1 MSWITAGRL
10 RYERLVAARGR
21 SVVLALVLLGV
32 VAAGVTVVGIASPPT
47 ETSRV
52 ATDTAEVTATGS
64 DSATVT
70 GESELY
76 DRGEVVRDS
85 PAYLTDAAPELTVTA
100 ETSVSGSRSA
110 TVTQELVL
118 TYRAKRDGETYW
130 QESVPIGH
138 EEGEADDEP
147 STVSA
152 TVNVADVRDRIETIR
167 EETGSRTTVSA
178 EVTHRAAY
186 ETETRS
192 GELRSSAALSI
203 SDRTYSLG
211 DGLGASDVYH
221 DRETVTRPAEDRT
234 TVVFDVAVASWSL
247 WTAPLA
253 LVGLLGAGHAAAV
266 RRRDPDPRAVERRIE
281 RQRFAEW
288 VSHGEVPDDVA
299 DRRVAIASLE
309 DLVDVAIDADR
320 RVVYDQAA
328 ERYVVIDGAVAYVYV
343 PDDRPPAG
351 DGPEAADPLETD
363 RAVAASGDGDRIRD
377 APRTGIPETATARS
391 GGDRTSVAGKNE
403 DDVAARAG
411 EEGMTK
417 ADDAAARESADG
429 SATDGVSE
437 PEAEEDESDSAA
449 DEFVWS
455 DPALESDS
463 EA

>member
-32 VAAGVTVVGIASPPT
+32 VAAGVTAVGVASPPT
-47 ETSRV
+47 ETTPI

-85 PAYLTDAAPELTVTA
+85 PAYLTEAAPELTVTA
-100 ETSVSGSRSA
+100 ETSVSDGRSA
-110 TVTQELVL
+110 TVTQDLFL
-118 TYRAKRDGETYW
+118 TYRAKRNGETYW
-130 QESVPIGH
+130 EESVPIAH
-138 EEGEADDEP
+138 EEGVADGDP

-152 TVNVADVRDRIETIR
+152 TVTVADVRDRIETIR
-167 EETGSRTTVSA
+167 EETGARTTVSV
-178 EVTHRAAY
+178 EVAHRAAY
-186 ETETRS
+186 ETEARS
-192 GELRSSAALSI
+192 GELRSSAALSV

-211 DGLGASDVYH
+211 DGLGATDVYH
-221 DRETVTRPAEDRT
+221 DREVVTRPAEDRT
-234 TVVFDVAVASWSL
+234 TAVFGVTVASWSL

-266 RRRDPDPRAVERRIE
+266 RRRDLDPRAVERRIE

-288 VSHGEVPDDVA
+288 VSHGEVPDEVA

-309 DLVDVAIDADR
+309 GLVDVAIDAER
-320 RVVYDQAA
+320 RVVYDQTT
-328 ERYVVIDGAVAYVYV
+328 ERYVVIDGTVAYVHV
-343 PDDRPPAG
+343 PDDRPTTG
-351 DGPEAADPLETD
+351 EGTEASDPLSAD
-363 RAVAASGDGDRIRD
+363 RTVAASGKGGDWVRD
-377 APRTGIPETATARS
+377 APRTGMSETATARS
-391 GGDRTSVAGKNE
+391 AGDRAGVAGNDR
-403 DDVAARAG
+403 DDVAAR
-411 EEGMTK
+411 
-417 ADDAAARESADG
+417 ESAES

-437 PEAEEDESDSAA
+437 PEAEGDESESAA

-455 DPALESDS
+455 DPAPESDS

>member
-1 MSWITAGRL
+1 M
-10 RYERLVAARGR
+10 
-21 SVVLALVLLGV
+21 
-32 VAAGVTVVGIASPPT
+32 
-47 ETSRV
+47 
-52 ATDTAEVTATGS
+52 
-64 DSATVT
+64 
-70 GESELY
+70 
-76 DRGEVVRDS
+76 
-85 PAYLTDAAPELTVTA
+85 
-100 ETSVSGSRSA
+100 
-110 TVTQELVL
+110 
-118 TYRAKRDGETYW
+118 
-130 QESVPIGH
+130 
-138 EEGEADDEP
+138 
-147 STVSA
+147 
-152 TVNVADVRDRIETIR
+152 NVADVRDRIETIR

-186 ETETRS
+186 ETEARS

-203 SDRTYSLG
+203 NDRTYSLG

-234 TVVFDVAVASWSL
+234 TVVFGVAVASWSL

-253 LVGLLGAGHAAAV
+253 LLGLLGAGHAAAV

-299 DRRVAIASLE
+299 DRRVAIASLG

-320 RVVYDQAA
+320 RVVHDQAA

-351 DGPEAADPLETD
+351 DGPETADPL
-363 RAVAASGDGDRIRD
+363 
-377 APRTGIPETATARS
+377 ETATARS
-391 GGDRTSVAGKNE
+391 GGDRTSVPGKNENDVAAHALDETGTEE

-411 EEGMTK
+411 EEGMTET
-417 ADDAAARESADG
+417 DDAAARESADG

-449 DEFVWS
+449 VGTADEFVWS
-455 DPALESDS
+455 DPASESDS

>member
-1 MSWITAGRL
+1 MSWIAAGRL
-10 RYERLVAARGR
+10 RYDRLIAAHGR

-32 VAAGVTVVGIASPPT
+32 VAAGVTAVGVASPPT
-47 ETSRV
+47 ETTRM

-118 TYRAKRDGETYW
+118 MYRAKRDGETYW

-234 TVVFDVAVASWSL
+234 TVVFGVAVASWSL

-299 DRRVAIASLE
+299 DRRVAIASLK

-320 RVVYDQAA
+320 RVVYDRAA

-351 DGPEAADPLETD
+351 DGPEAADPLET
-363 RAVAASGDGDRIRD
+363 DRIRD

-411 EEGMTK
+411 EEGMTE

-449 DEFVWS
+449 VGAADEFVWS
-455 DPALESDS
+455 DPAPESDS